1 MDYRCKKR
9 SHPVSA
15 PSRHVRRNA
24 RKLLLFAAFAFVA
37 AATACAPRS
46 SASGSGNRNV
56 ISIEEVQELN
66 RLNVFDL
73 VQRLR
78 PSWLQTR
85 GVDSFQQSNAV
96 VAYLDGTRY
105 GLARD
110 LRNVRSTDVLE
121 VRYLDSRQAT
131 MRFGVGHPSGAILVI
146 TRR

>member
-1 MDYRCKKR
+1 MTPLCKNC
-9 SHPVSA
+9 SHSIS
-15 PSRHVRRNA
+15 SRRVIGHLRPGRRLV
-24 RKLLLFAAFAFVA
+24 LLLTLTTLAG
-37 AATACAPRS
+37 ACAPRS
-46 SASGSGNRNV
+46 SASGGGNRNV
-56 ISIEEVQELN
+56 IAIEEVQDLS

-96 VAYLDGTRY
+96 VAYLDGARY
-105 GLARD
+105 GLAGD
-110 LRNVRSTDVLE
+110 LRNLRSTDVLE